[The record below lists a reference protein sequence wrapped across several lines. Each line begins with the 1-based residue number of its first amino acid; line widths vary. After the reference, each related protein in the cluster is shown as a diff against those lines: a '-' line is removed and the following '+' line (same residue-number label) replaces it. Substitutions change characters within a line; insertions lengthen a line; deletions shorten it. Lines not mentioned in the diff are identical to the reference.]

1 MLGITHKEEIKE
13 KLENSLNNENK
24 ICRVQLGTMLIRKLT
39 AVNVSIVA
47 NEIVDKGFYLKLKK
61 QQNKPHISGI
71 IKEKSKKAKVLQKNA
86 YGRKLTNP

>member
-24 ICRVQLGTMLIRKLT
+24 ICRVQLGTMLKRKLT

-47 NEIVDKGFYLKLKK
+47 NDCW
-61 QQNKPHISGI
+61 
-71 IKEKSKKAKVLQKNA
+71 
-86 YGRKLTNP
+86 